1 MSKQNPSHHQ
11 KILDTKTV
19 YAIINA
25 LKRTYLYESEYNMEY
40 ITQNVARNLKR
51 IRKAREMSLDDVS
64 KQTGISKSMLGQI
77 ERGVS
82 IPTVE
87 TLGKIVSGLRV
98 SFNSLISAAKND
110 VVIVKKEE
118 LSPSYSSAGG
128 EYKAYEYFPYE
139 EDRTFEIYLMNLAPH
154 SEYASDGHGDNTYEY
169 LTVTSGT
176 LTVKVD
182 GKSYEIKE
190 ENSIR
195 FPTSSKHTYINN
207 TDKIAK
213 FVVTFTWN

>member
-1 MSKQNPSHHQ
+1 
-11 KILDTKTV
+11 
-19 YAIINA
+19 
-25 LKRTYLYESEYNMEY
+25 MEF

-51 IRKAREMSLDDVS
+51 IRNSREMSLDDVS

-98 SFNSLISAAKND
+98 SFTSLISAAKND
-110 VVIVKKEE
+110 VVLVNKKELTPFYISE
-118 LSPSYSSAGG
+118 GA

-139 EDRTFEIYLMNLAPH
+139 EDRTFEIYLMNLDSH
-154 SEYASDGHGDNTYEY
+154 SSFQSDGHGDNTYEY
-169 LTVTSGT
+169 LTVMSGI
-176 LTVKVD
+176 LIIKVD
-182 GKSYEIKE
+182 DKAYEVTE

-195 FPTSSKHTYINN
+195 FPTHGKHEYCNPG
-207 TDKIAK
+207 DKIAK
-213 FVVTFTWN
+213 FSVTFTWN

>member
-1 MSKQNPSHHQ
+1 
-11 KILDTKTV
+11 
-19 YAIINA
+19 
-25 LKRTYLYESEYNMEY
+25 MEY

-51 IRKAREMSLDDVS
+51 LRKTREMSLDDVA

-110 VVIVKKEE
+110 IVLVKKEE
-118 LSPSYSSAGG
+118 LTPYYISEGAKYR
-128 EYKAYEYFPYE
+128 AYEYFPYE
-139 EDRTFEIYLMNLAPH
+139 EDRTFEIYLMNLEPYSSFS
-154 SEYASDGHGDNTYEY
+154 SEGHGDNTYEY
-169 LTVTSGT
+169 LTVISGD
-176 LTVKVD
+176 LTVQVE
-182 GKSYEIKE
+182 GKLYDVKE

-195 FPTSSKHTYINN
+195 FPTNSKHEYINN
-207 TDKIAK
+207 SDKLAK
-213 FVVTFTWN
+213 FSVTFTWN

>member
-1 MSKQNPSHHQ
+1 
-11 KILDTKTV
+11 
-19 YAIINA
+19 
-25 LKRTYLYESEYNMEY
+25 MEY

-51 IRKAREMSLDDVS
+51 IRKAREMSLDDVA

-98 SFNSLISAAKND
+98 SFHSLISAAKND
-110 VVIVKKEE
+110 VVLVKKEE
-118 LSPSYSSAGG
+118 LQPSYSSEGQ

-139 EDRTFEIYLMNLAPH
+139 EDRTFEIYLMNLEAH
-154 SEYASDGHGDNTYEY
+154 SEYTSDGHGDNTYEY

-176 LTVKVD
+176 LTVQVD
-182 GKSYEIKE
+182 GKSYEVKE

-195 FPTSSKHTYINN
+195 FPTAGKHSYINN
-207 TDKIAK
+207 SDRIAK

>member
-1 MSKQNPSHHQ
+1 
-11 KILDTKTV
+11 
-19 YAIINA
+19 
-25 LKRTYLYESEYNMEY
+25 MEY

-51 IRKAREMSLDDVS
+51 IRTLREMSLDDVA

-110 VVIVKKEE
+110 VVLMRKED
-118 LSPSYSSAGG
+118 LKPSISSEG
-128 EYKAYEYFPYE
+128 EEFKAYEYFPYE
-139 EDRTFEIYLMNLAPH
+139 EDRTFEIYLMLLEAH
-154 SEYASDGHGDNTYEY
+154 SEYSSDGHGDNTYEY

-176 LTVKVD
+176 LIVQVD
-182 GKSYEIKE
+182 GKSYEVEE
-190 ENSIR
+190 ENTLR
-195 FPTSSKHTYINN
+195 FPTDTQHKYINN
-207 TDKIAK
+207 SDKLAK
-213 FVVTFTWN
+213 FIVTFTWN

>member
-1 MSKQNPSHHQ
+1 
-11 KILDTKTV
+11 
-19 YAIINA
+19 
-25 LKRTYLYESEYNMEY
+25 MEY

-51 IRKAREMSLDDVS
+51 IRKARDMSLDDVA

-82 IPTVE
+82 VPTIE

-110 VVIVKKEE
+110 VIIVKKED
-118 LSPSYSSAGG
+118 LAPSYSSEDG

-139 EDRTFEIYLMNLAPH
+139 EDRTFEIYLMNLDPH

-176 LTVKVD
+176 LTLELD
-182 GKSYEIKE
+182 GKRYEISE

-195 FPTSSKHTYINN
+195 FPTAGRHIYINN